1 MTFNE
6 ILLSHARETA
16 NKPVYYLLDDNGN
29 ETERITYTELLNN
42 LTFQAFQL
50 RQNFKKGDRCLLIFQ
65 PGLELI
71 ISLLACF
78 YSGIIAVPV
87 NPPKRNKANKRFW
100 SIISDSAPSCILM
113 DQENRDLLEKHFND
127 SEKINSLEKMVVKK
141 VDLPVNAELLN
152 YGIKQ
157 EDIAFLQYT
166 SGSTDRPKGVMV
178 SHQNLMNNSEVI
190 KQSFHHDSSLVV
202 INWLPPFHDMG
213 LIGNLL
219 QPLYVGG
226 CSVIMHPNTFLRKP
240 VIWLQAITKYK
251 GTTTGC
257 PNFAL
262 DYCVDKIS
270 EEQKRDINFSSLKV
284 MFCGSEQVR
293 KLTLQRFSDAFQEQG
308 FTYQMFLP
316 CYGLAESTLMVSGI
330 AADEIPLTIS
340 ISQMKAEQESVVE
353 LRGDANESFY
363 AVGCGI
369 SWNDNQMIIA
379 DPETMQQLEED
390 HIGEIWLK
398 GDSVCRGYWNNPEET
413 NETFRAQLSH
423 DDDENWL
430 RTGDLG
436 FLHEGQVFITGR
448 IKDMIII
455 RGVNYFPDYIEE
467 TIESAHKDLQKD
479 GCAVFSIER
488 ENEEKLVVMQELKR
502 TAIRNMDQEEIF
514 ESIRE
519 AVTREFEIPVFGIQ
533 LISPGRLP
541 RTTSGKIQRHLCKK
555 YYE

>member
-1 MTFNE
+1 MGNAPFHKQEQFLTFNE

-240 VIWLQAITKYK
+240 VIWPQAITKYK

-257 PNFAL
+257 PNFA
-262 DYCVDKIS
+262 
-270 EEQKRDINFSSLKV
+270 
-284 MFCGSEQVR
+284 
-293 KLTLQRFSDAFQEQG
+293 
-308 FTYQMFLP
+308 
-316 CYGLAESTLMVSGI
+316 
-330 AADEIPLTIS
+330 
-340 ISQMKAEQESVVE
+340 
-353 LRGDANESFY
+353 
-363 AVGCGI
+363 
-369 SWNDNQMIIA
+369 
-379 DPETMQQLEED
+379 
-390 HIGEIWLK
+390 
-398 GDSVCRGYWNNPEET
+398 
-413 NETFRAQLSH
+413 
-423 DDDENWL
+423 
-430 RTGDLG
+430 
-436 FLHEGQVFITGR
+436 
-448 IKDMIII
+448 
-455 RGVNYFPDYIEE
+455 
-467 TIESAHKDLQKD
+467 
-479 GCAVFSIER
+479 
-488 ENEEKLVVMQELKR
+488 
-502 TAIRNMDQEEIF
+502 
-514 ESIRE
+514 
-519 AVTREFEIPVFGIQ
+519 
-533 LISPGRLP
+533 
-541 RTTSGKIQRHLCKK
+541 
-555 YYE
+555 